1 MKRGLPVLL
10 STALAVLVWVQGNL
24 PAPADET
31 APAAQDLAHPNTFF
45 DPDPHH
51 PWNVLYGAL
60 FIRPGRDGKLHG
72 LDEPDPLYWAS
83 SRFLLE
89 APLHAQALIVL
100 DDFIKTGAAQ
110 RIRDPL
116 KRVVLQRMLW
126 ALFDH
131 WARPPDPYRRRN
143 ESEFVQERREL
154 QRRLVRIMK
163 AVALTKDE
171 LGKMRGSYEL
181 EESQKLYPTAFDPTH
196 PDQPFLPAGLYAH
209 GDWVELDG
217 TNYDL
222 LAPVHTQ
229 SVSGRSSFHVFLNL
243 PGGRAATL
251 AYLKQLHD
259 FQPHW
264 TYDWSK
270 VATFSIPFT
279 MMSDPPYLNPA
290 IPQVPLLTK
299 FALARTAMVINTDG
313 DIVSVPLTESVQ
325 VRVIRTIE
333 PHNSSG
339 GLQDFFM
346 FKLSPSKLMAGGGG
360 LVALGPKEAV
370 YDLILGGP
378 IDSLEDA
385 PSYHLALGDPP
396 PRTDGRGTPLSSCFA
411 CHSAPGIFSMNSY
424 IQFFQPVRSLKPP
437 DVREGY
443 DSAWSTMG
451 FKRDQYNWGL
461 LQAYWSEVK

>member
-1 MKRGLPVLL
+1 MKRGLR
-10 STALAVLVWVQGNL
+10 ALFGAAVAVFVWAQGDL
-24 PAPADET
+24 PLPADEA

-51 PWNVLYGAL
+51 PWNELYGAL

-83 SRFLLE
+83 SRYLLE
-89 APLHAQALIVL
+89 EPLHPEALIVL
-100 DDFIKTGAAQ
+100 DNFIKADAAQ

-116 KRVVLQRMLW
+116 KRAILQRMLW

-131 WARPPDPYRRRN
+131 WARPPILLRTDNTYAK
-143 ESEFVQERREL
+143 ERRDL
-154 QRRLVRIMK
+154 QRRLVKIMK
-163 AVALTKDE
+163 SVALTPAE
-171 LGKMRGSYEL
+171 IAALPRSYEL
-181 EESQKLYPTAFDPTH
+181 EESQKLYPTTFDPEH
-196 PDQPFLPAGLYAH
+196 ADQPFLPGGLYAH

-217 TNYDL
+217 TNYDI

-264 TYDWSK
+264 IYDWSK
-270 VATFSIPFT
+270 AAGFEIPFT

-299 FALARTAMVINTDG
+299 FALARTAMVLDTNG
-313 DIVSVPLTESVQ
+313 DEVSVPLTESVQ

-339 GLQDFFM
+339 GRQNFFM
-346 FKLSPSKLMAGGGG
+346 FKLDPAKFMKGGGG
-360 LVALGPKEAV
+360 LVALGNKESAYDLVLGDAMDPLETISRNKEANGN
-370 YDLILGGP
+370 LGV
-378 IDSLEDA
+378 A
-385 PSYHLALGDPP
+385 PPLA
-396 PRTDGRGTPLSSCFA
+396 SCFG
-411 CHSAPGIFSMNSY
+411 CHSEPGIFSMNSY

-443 DSAWSTMG
+443 DSAWSTIG
-451 FKRDQYNWGL
+451 FERDQYNWGL
-461 LQAYWSEVK
+461 LQAFWADAE